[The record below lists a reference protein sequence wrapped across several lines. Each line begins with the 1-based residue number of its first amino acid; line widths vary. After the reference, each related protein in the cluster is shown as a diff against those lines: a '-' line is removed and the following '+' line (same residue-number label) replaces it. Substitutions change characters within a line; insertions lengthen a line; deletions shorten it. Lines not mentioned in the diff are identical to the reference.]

1 MIGIWNTHAQTFML
15 VFSILAMVV
24 FVIPMI
30 FAPMFWARM
39 LLWNIPDDTDLAVY
53 SLRSLG
59 SLGLAVL
66 LITFR
71 AAITGEGLLLV
82 YEMFVPFFALMVL
95 VHLYGAIRKIQ
106 PVTETL
112 EIGFWLVLLVLA
124 LCFMPAA

>member
-1 MIGIWNTHAQTFML
+1 MIGIWGAHAQTFML
-15 VFSILAMVV
+15 VFAILAMVA
-24 FVIPMI
+24 FVLPMI

-39 LLWNIPDDTDLAVY
+39 LLWNIPADTDLAVY

-66 LITFR
+66 LVTLR
-71 AAITGEGLLLV
+71 AAITGEGLLFV
-82 YEMFVPFFALMVL
+82 YELFIPFFALMVL
-95 VHLYGAIRKIQ
+95 VHLYGAMKKIQ
-106 PVTETL
+106 PITETL

>member
-1 MIGIWNTHAQTFML
+1 MIGIWSAHAQTFML
-15 VFSILAMVV
+15 VFAILALFA

-39 LLWNIPDDTDLAVY
+39 LLWNIPEDTDLAVY

-71 AAITGEGLLLV
+71 AAISGEGLLLL
-82 YEMFVPFFALMVL
+82 YELFIPFFALMVL
-95 VHLYGAIRKIQ
+95 VHIYGAIKKIQ
-106 PVTETL
+106 PITETL

>member
-1 MIGIWNTHAQTFML
+1 MIGIWSEHAQTFML
-15 VFSILAMVV
+15 VFAILAMVA

-39 LLWNIPDDTDLAVY
+39 LLWNIPEDTDLAVY

-59 SLGLAVL
+59 SLGLVVL

-71 AAITGEGLLLV
+71 AALTGEGLLFV
-82 YEMFVPFFALMVL
+82 YELFIPFFALMVL

-106 PVTETL
+106 PITETL
-112 EIGFWLVLLVLA
+112 EIGFWLVLLILA
-124 LCFMPAA
+124 LCCMPAA

>member
-1 MIGIWNTHAQTFML
+1 MIGIWSAHAQTFML
-15 VFSILAMVV
+15 VFAILAIVV

-30 FAPMFWARM
+30 FAPIFWARM
-39 LLWNIPDDTDLAVY
+39 LLWNVPEDTDLVVY

-66 LITFR
+66 LITLR
-71 AAITGEGLLLV
+71 AATTGEGLVLV
-82 YEMFVPFFALMVL
+82 YELFIPFFALMVL
-95 VHLYGAIRKIQ
+95 VHLYGAIKKIQ

-112 EIGFWLVLLVLA
+112 EIGFWLALLVLA

>member
-1 MIGIWNTHAQTFML
+1 MIGIWSAHAQTFLL
-15 VFSILAMVV
+15 VFAILAMVA

-30 FAPMFWARM
+30 FAPMVWARM
-39 LLWNIPDDTDLAVY
+39 LLWNIPEDTDLAVY

-71 AAITGEGLLLV
+71 AAISGEGLLLI
-82 YEMFVPFFALMVL
+82 YELFIPFFALMVL
-95 VHLYGAIRKIQ
+95 VHLYGAVKKIQ
-106 PVTETL
+106 PITETL

>member
-1 MIGIWNTHAQTFML
+1 MIGIWSAHAQTFML
-15 VFSILAMVV
+15 VFAILALFA

-39 LLWNIPDDTDLAVY
+39 LLWNIPEDTDLAVY

-71 AAITGEGLLLV
+71 AAISGEGLLLI
-82 YEMFVPFFALMVL
+82 YELFIPFFALMVL
-95 VHLYGAIRKIQ
+95 VHIYGAIKKIQ
-106 PVTETL
+106 PITETL

>member
-1 MIGIWNTHAQTFML
+1 ML
-15 VFSILAMVV
+15 VFAILALVA

-39 LLWNIPDDTDLAVY
+39 LLWNIPEDTDLAVY

-66 LITFR
+66 LITLR
-71 AAITGEGLLLV
+71 AAMTGEGLLFV
-82 YEMFVPFFALMVL
+82 YELFIPFFALMVL
-95 VHLYGAIRKIQ
+95 VHLYGAIKKIQ
-106 PVTETL
+106 PITETL
-112 EIGFWLVLLVLA
+112 EIGFWLALLILA

>member
-1 MIGIWNTHAQTFML
+1 MIGIWSAHAQTFML
-15 VFSILAMVV
+15 VFAILALFA

-39 LLWNIPDDTDLAVY
+39 LLWNIPEDTDLAVY

-71 AAITGEGLLLV
+71 AAISGEGLLLI
-82 YEMFVPFFALMVL
+82 YELFVPFFALMVL
-95 VHLYGAIRKIQ
+95 VHFYGAIKKIQ
-106 PVTETL
+106 PITETL